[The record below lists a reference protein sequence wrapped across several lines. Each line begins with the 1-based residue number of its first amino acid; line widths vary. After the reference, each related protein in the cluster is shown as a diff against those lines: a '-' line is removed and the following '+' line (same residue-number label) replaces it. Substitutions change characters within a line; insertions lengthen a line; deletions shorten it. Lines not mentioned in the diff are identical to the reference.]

1 MALTDVVLIWLAGS
15 LVVYAGARLTM
26 ARNARL

>member
-1 MALTDVVLIWLAGS
+1 MALTDVFLIWLAGTV
-15 LVVYAGARLTM
+15 VVYAAARLTM